1 MKKETEG
8 LTTATQDQVLP
19 TRRRKIRIENLV
31 GWNTNECPEKKQ
43 YFTSSV
49 NAESLRSVTIK
60 SDTAKLS
67 RKFTKISAR
76 NFNGHMQKAGL
87 TVWQEK

>member
-60 SDTAKLS
+60 NGTTKL
-67 RKFTKISAR
+67 RRNFKKISAR
-76 NFNGHMQKAGL
+76 NLNGHMQKTGL
-87 TVWQEK
+87 TM